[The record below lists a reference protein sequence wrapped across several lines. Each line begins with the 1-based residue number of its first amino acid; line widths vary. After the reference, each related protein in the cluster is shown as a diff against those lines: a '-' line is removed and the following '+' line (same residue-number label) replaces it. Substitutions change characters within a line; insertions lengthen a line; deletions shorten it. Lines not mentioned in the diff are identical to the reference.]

1 VAERSAA
8 ASSNASRPE
17 LQRLLILDIETLP
30 DLEAGRALLN
40 LPSAADAEVR
50 QALGEHYARAGEA
63 PERAFLKA
71 PLHRLCCLG
80 LLRAER
86 STPDDP
92 WQVRWIRAATL
103 AEHSEA
109 ELLARFDRAL
119 QSGPMLV
126 GFNTSGFDLPVL
138 RYRGLA
144 LGVPLPNLHGAS
156 GADYLHRF
164 GRSHVDLM
172 DRLSGYRASP
182 PPSLAE
188 CCALFGL
195 PLKAEMD
202 GERVEAL
209 WAAGD
214 TARIATY
221 CRADVAATWL
231 VLLRWWV
238 ATGVLAPDSAR
249 PAFSAFADAADDE
262 ALGDG
267 LARHAAVA
275 RALGT

>member
-1 VAERSAA
+1 M
-8 ASSNASRPE
+8 
-17 LQRLLILDIETLP
+17 
-30 DLEAGRALLN
+30 
-40 LPSAADAEVR
+40 PSAPEDEVR

-71 PLHRLCCLG
+71 PMHRLCCLG

-86 STPDDP
+86 PTPDDT
-92 WQVRWIRAATL
+92 WRVSWIRAATL
-103 AEHSEA
+103 AEHAEA

-119 QSGPMLV
+119 QTGPVLV

-138 RYRGLA
+138 RYRGMA
-144 LGVPLPNLHGAS
+144 LGVPMPNLHGGS

-164 GRSHVDLM
+164 GRAHIDLM

-182 PPSLAE
+182 APSLAE
-188 CCALFGL
+188 CCALLGL

-209 WAAGD
+209 WAAGE
-214 TARIATY
+214 TARIAAY

-238 ATGVLAPDSAR
+238 ATGTLSPDGAR
-249 PAFSAFADAADDE
+249 DAFNAFADAAADG

-267 LARHAAVA
+267 LAAHVAVA
-275 RALGT
+275 KALGA